1 MLSQTFKRSM
11 RQALTGGYVSVS
23 RACDFYSC
31 QISCTSA
38 SSGKPPKPEDH
49 RTPQTVATLDAYAVE
64 RWETILH
71 YMVSSGTSAPVR
83 QPSLGVLHLLTEGR
97 LMSSGTGKYAPGV
110 PFPHFRISLIT

>member
-1 MLSQTFKRSM
+1 MLSQTFRRSM

-23 RACDFYSC
+23 GACDFYSC

-71 YMVSSGTSAPVR
+71 YLVSSDTSGPVR
-83 QPSLGVLHLLTEGR
+83 QPSPGVLHLLTEGK
-97 LMSSGTGKYAPGV
+97 LMSSGTGKWAP
-110 PFPHFRISLIT
+110 PYSLPAFLLMAR